1 MPTTELGDFLRKR
14 RAAVRPAQVGLP
26 EHGDR
31 RVAGLRREEVA
42 QLAGVSVDYYVRLEQ
57 GRERNP
63 SAQVAETLAVAL
75 RLDDDG
81 RAHLFR
87 LAGLAPTARAAY
99 GADRVDPALVQLMAA
114 WPATPALVYN
124 RAYDILAAN
133 PLGEALFAGLPR
145 NLMLAV
151 FTEPRAREFYAD
163 WPTVAANSV
172 AGFRMQ
178 LGKAPDHPRVR
189 AVLSELLEGSEEFAE
204 LWRRHDARG
213 KSLDLKTLHHPEVGR
228 LTLRVQTFSV
238 RGTDGQELAVYSP
251 EPDSPSADAV
261 ALLGMLTTSGNA

>member
-1 MPTTELGDFLRKR
+1 MLGDFLRRR
-14 RAAVRPAQVGLP
+14 RAAVRPSEVGLP
-26 EHGDR
+26 DHGDR
-31 RVAGLRREEVA
+31 RVPGLRREEVA

-81 RAHLFR
+81 RTHLFR

-99 GADRVDPALVQLMAA
+99 GKDRVDPALVQLLQA

-133 PLGEALFAGLPR
+133 SLGAALFAGLPQ

-151 FTEPRAREFYAD
+151 FTDPRARDFYAD
-163 WPTVAANSV
+163 WPTVAANAV

-178 LGKAPDHPRVR
+178 LGEAPAHPRIR
-189 AVLSELLEGSEEFAE
+189 AVLQELLERSPDFAA
-204 LWRRHDARG
+204 LWQQHDARG
-213 KSLDLKTLHHPEVGR
+213 KTIDVKTFHHPSVGT

-238 RGTDGQELAVYSP
+238 RGADGQELAVYSP
-251 EPDSPSADAV
+251 EPASPSADAV
-261 ALLGMLTTSGNA
+261 TLLALSDQAVG